1 MTCAWPALGGAV
13 CAGVVFA
20 HAAQAPAPQFRG
32 TGNAVAVYATV
43 TDAKNAAVSGLT
55 RDDFTVLD
63 DGRPRE
69 ITVFAATEQPITATL
84 LLDMNGPSSDLPWLR
99 DAAMGLVDALR
110 PADRLR
116 IGTFG
121 SEVALSPLLTG
132 NTVELRR
139 VLFEELWPAWT
150 SPLWNAIDE
159 ALAAFPPDT
168 RRRAVIVLT
177 NGTDQPPQQQK
188 RGRNG
193 RNVAEHAEDLG
204 AVVHVV
210 TFTEASLDGGLR
222 VIAERTGGRF
232 ERIDDLSFAAPVLE
246 AVAGELRAEYLLGF
260 VPAVLDG
267 RMHELE
273 VRTTRPGLRVRARE
287 RYLAAGSR

>member
-1 MTCAWPALGGAV
+1 MTSTWSALAGALV
-13 CAGVVFA
+13 VGVA
-20 HAAQAPAPQFRG
+20 LRATQEPAPQFRG
-32 TGNAVAVYATV
+32 IGNAVAVYATV
-43 TDAKNAAVSGLT
+43 TDAKNVAVTGLT
-55 RDDFTVLD
+55 PNDFIVLD

-69 ITVFAATEQPITATL
+69 ITVFAAVEQPITATL
-84 LLDMNGPSSDLPWLR
+84 LLDMNGSSFDLPWLR

-132 NTVELRR
+132 DKDELRR
-139 VLFEELWPAWT
+139 VLFEELWPAWS
-150 SPLWNAIDE
+150 SPLWNAIDD

-168 RRRAVIVLT
+168 RRRAVIVLS
-177 NGTDQPPQQQK
+177 NGSDQPPQNQR

-193 RNVAEHAEDLG
+193 RNVGQHAEDLG

-222 VIAERTGGRF
+222 AIAERTGGRF
-232 ERIDDLSFAAPVLE
+232 ERIDDLSFAAPVLA

-260 VPAVLDG
+260 VPAALDG
-267 RMHELE
+267 RMHELD
-273 VRTTRPGLRVRARE
+273 VRTKRPDLRVRARA
-287 RYLAAGSR
+287 RYLAAKR